1 MKEKK
6 SFVVYCDWENTFRK
20 IGKYEAGDLIQGI
33 FEYMRTGEIPQF
45 ESFAVEA
52 VFSLL
57 VETFKRDR
65 DKYYKMCERNAING
79 AKKWQNSDENN
90 NAKNA
95 TGKNGKKQNAKYAD
109 NDNVN
114 DNENENVNENEN
126 ENVNENDKYNISI
139 SSSSEMRGEV
149 SSDCYSEE
157 FLEFWKAYPK
167 KIGKGAAYKVFNKL
181 KLTQK
186 DKGDILT
193 ALNWQK
199 KSEQWVK
206 DNGQFIPY
214 PATYLNQRRWE
225 DEPQDAFIGDITD
238 PDRYKEDEEDNFD
251 FRSVYGE

>member
-6 SFVVYCDWENTFRK
+6 SFVIYCDWENTFRK

-52 VFSLL
+52 IFTLL

-65 DKYYKMCERNAING
+65 DKYYKMCERNAVN
-79 AKKWQNSDENN
+79 AKKGGRPRIEE
-90 NAKNA
+90 KNQ
-95 TGKNGKKQNAKYAD
+95 KNQSVFSKPKKPDNIND

-114 DNENENVNENEN
+114 DNVNDNEK
-126 ENVNENDKYNISI
+126 DKYNIST
-139 SSSSEMRGEV
+139 SSSSEMRGEGCQSV
-149 SSDCYSEE
+149 YSED
-157 FLEFWKAYPK
+157 FLEFWSAYPK
-167 KIGKGAAYKVFNKL
+167 KMGKGLAYKVFNKL
-181 KLTQK
+181 KLSKK
-186 DKGDILT
+186 DKADILT

-199 KSEQWVK
+199 KSGQWLK
-206 DNGQFIPY
+206 ENGQFIPY

-225 DEPQDAFIGDITD
+225 DEPQELFGGDITD

-251 FRSVYGE
+251 FNIK